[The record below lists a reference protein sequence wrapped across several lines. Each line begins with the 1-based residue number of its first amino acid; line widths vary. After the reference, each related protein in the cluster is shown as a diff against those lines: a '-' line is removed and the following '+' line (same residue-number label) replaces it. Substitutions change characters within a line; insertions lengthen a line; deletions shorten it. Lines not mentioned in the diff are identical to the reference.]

1 MVESNVVRER
11 FAGGESGGCR
21 HDSYEPAAGTF
32 LGLGLDLGSDKL
44 YDLVS
49 DIPDVMGLR
58 ALHPSAAIVK
68 VMSVPNSRCIRIVTP
83 YDHVNIGFMRFS
95 YIISRMRSYRLSR

>member
-1 MVESNVVRER
+1 MSSGKGLPVVNQ
-11 FAGGESGGCR
+11 AG
-21 HDSYEPAAGTF
+21 DSYEPAAGTF

-58 ALHPSAAIVK
+58 ALQPSAAIVK
-68 VMSVPNSRCIRIVTP
+68 VMSVPNSCCIRIVTR
-83 YDHVNIGFMRFS
+83 YDHVNIGFHEI
-95 YIISRMRSYRLSR
+95 YIHNLEDEELPFVALSEH